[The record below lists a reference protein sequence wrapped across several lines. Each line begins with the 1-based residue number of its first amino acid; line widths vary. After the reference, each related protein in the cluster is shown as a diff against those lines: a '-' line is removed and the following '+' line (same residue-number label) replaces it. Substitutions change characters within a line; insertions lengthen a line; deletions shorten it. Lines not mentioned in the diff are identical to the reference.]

1 MKRAHRLVITYGLLT
16 VIGIVMVYPLL
27 WMISASFKTNREIFS
42 SLSLMPTEILWDG
55 YSKGWQSSGQYT
67 FATYFVNTFVMVIPT
82 VLLTVASSLPVAYGF
97 ARFRFKGKGVLFTLV
112 IASLMLP
119 TEVIIIPR
127 YMLFNKLGWLNTY
140 LPFIV
145 PAAFAT
151 YSFFIFMLVQFTA
164 GPRELDEAARIDGC
178 GPWGT
183 LVNII
188 LPLCKPALVI
198 LRDFPVRV
206 ALERLFKS
214 PDLHQQRE
222 KISPVPGPAHGS
234 GRDGYGELEPD
245 HGNVGSG
252 NGSPGGPVLPLP
264 EILCGRRGQHGTER
278 MMEMDG
284 QNRSFEVR
292 ALELHSQYAWELQLD
307 HQHHEFY
314 EGFRFQ
320 HPGSPPQ

>member
-42 SLSLMPTEILWDG
+42 SLSLLPTEILWDG

-67 FATYFVNTFVMVIPT
+67 FATYFANTFVMVIPT

-97 ARFRFKGKGVLFTLV
+97 ARFRFKGKGLLFALV

-151 YSFFIFMLVQFTA
+151 YSFFIFMLVQFIR
-164 GPRELDEAARIDGC
+164 GIPRELDEAARIDGC
-178 GPWGT
+178 GPWST

-188 LPLCKPALVI
+188 LPLGKPAVVSCVI
-198 LRDFPVRV
+198 FQFVWRWNDFLNPLIYISSVKKYPLSLALRMALDVTDTVSWNQTMAMSVLAMVPPV
-206 ALERLFKS
+206 ALFF
-214 PDLHQQRE
+214 
-222 KISPVPGPAHGS
+222 
-234 GRDGYGELEPD
+234 
-245 HGNVGSG
+245 
-252 NGSPGGPVLPLP
+252 
-264 EILCGRRGQHGTER
+264 LCQKY
-278 MMEMDG
+278 
-284 QNRSFEVR
+284 FV
-292 ALELHSQYAWELQLD
+292 
-307 HQHHEFY
+307 
-314 EGFRFQ
+314 EGVAST
-320 HPGSPPQ
+320 GLKG